1 MENLHYEDRIKRLG
15 LMRLDRRTVRN
26 DLIEIFKKYIRPLNT
41 FLNLM
46 KLEEEDIAKS
56 CLKEGRRLCWIIRNT
71 NRIVDKWTGL
81 PNSRM
86 ECITLHR
93 AMLRSAN
100 YTENSLSPERQES
113 ATVHAA
119 SVLPHHL
126 SRTIYHD
133 ISETMTLVVKNWL
146 AI

>member
-1 MENLHYEDRIKRLG
+1 
-15 LMRLDRRTVRN
+15 
-26 DLIEIFKKYIRPLNT
+26 
-41 FLNLM
+41 M

-133 ISETMTLVVKNWL
+133 ISETMTLVVNNSRFEDSSVCTGLFVRGAFENVCLKGAL
-146 AI
+146 